1 MNNNNK
7 IKIIGGG
14 LAGCE
19 AAFQLASRNFN
30 VELYEMRPSL
40 MTPAHKTNLLAEIVC
55 SNSLGSENNIN
66 DERFTASGILKEELE
81 QANSIILKCAK
92 NSRVPAG
99 GALAVDRE
107 KFSNLV
113 TNEIL
118 NNPKIKL
125 IREEI
130 TEIPEENSIIAT
142 GPLTSDK
149 LAEKIK
155 NLVGEYVY
163 FYDAVAPV
171 LLKESI
177 NFEKVFTAG
186 RYGRGDD
193 YINCPLNKDEYLNFY
208 NELINAERNLPHDFE
223 KNKYFESC
231 MPVEAIAGRGVD
243 TLRFGPM
250 KPKGLRDPKTGR
262 EPYAVVQLRQDDSA
276 GKLYNIVGFQTGLKW
291 NEQKRIFKMIPGLE
305 GAEFVRLGVMHR
317 NTSLNAP
324 AVLDEY
330 LRLKSCDNKNIFI
343 AGQLTG
349 VEGYIESTMTGL
361 ISGINLA
368 RILNGE
374 HLKICPEESAAGA
387 LLKYLRET
395 DYKHFQPM
403 NINLGLFPELENK
416 ERDKKL
422 KAKKIRDRALKA
434 FGEFLK

>member
-1 MNNNNK
+1 M
-7 IKIIGGG
+7 
-14 LAGCE
+14 
-19 AAFQLASRNFN
+19 
-30 VELYEMRPSL
+30 
-40 MTPAHKTNLLAEIVC
+40 
-55 SNSLGSENNIN
+55 
-66 DERFTASGILKEELE
+66 
-81 QANSIILKCAK
+81 
-92 NSRVPAG
+92 
-99 GALAVDRE
+99 
-107 KFSNLV
+107 

-130 TEIPEENSIIAT
+130 TEIPDENSIIAT

-171 LLKESI
+171 LLKDSI

-193 YINCPLNKDEYLNFY
+193 YINCPLSKDEYLNFY

-361 ISGINLA
+361 ISGIYLA

-422 KAKKIRDRALKA
+422 KANKIRDRALKA